1 MSYILDA
8 LKKADQQ
15 RSLGD
20 VPDLEATH
28 WGERHKRSWRW
39 IWVLAALLLVNGAL
53 LFMLLGRNDVELSGD
68 DGLSRQAD
76 SAPLVPLPQRDHV
89 ATPPAVEIGRP
100 REPVYVPALPAKR
113 PTRATQA
120 PLSRVTRAPLPLDD
134 DAPAPAFSPPVTP
147 VQAPVAASGVPAW
160 NDMTLE
166 FRSGFT
172 LPHIDVHVYSD
183 DPGRRFILVE
193 LRKYRE
199 GETLD
204 SGAVLEE
211 ILPDSIQL
219 FYQGT
224 RFRVEK

>member
-53 LFMLLGRNDVELSGD
+53 LFMLLGRNDAELSGD

-120 PLSRVTRAPLPLDD
+120 PLPRVTRAPLPLDD
-134 DAPAPAFSPPVTP
+134 DTPPPAFSPPVTP
-147 VQAPVAASGVPAW
+147 VQAPVAASGVPEW
-160 NDMTLE
+160 NDMSLE

-183 DPGRRFILVE
+183 DPGRRFILVD